1 MLLSTPL
8 QVPVTTQTLPPF
20 TPLRL
25 RTLHACLQLFLF
37 CSFPCLPA
45 QLGST
50 PKEWR
55 MATAARPRVPPKPQ
69 LPPAPTTQP
78 QVQQQQQRAHHL
90 TQLAQQQGMLPPSQQ
105 PTPTPTTEQTAADF
119 DDHMMGMSP
128 ENVFMPPRTAGQ
140 QFGRLSSG
148 LPMNAMRTQQA
159 WTSSP
164 MIIHSSAI

>member
-1 MLLSTPL
+1 MYKHAKTMFALHTFSTSCVECL
-8 QVPVTTQTLPPF
+8 
-20 TPLRL
+20 
-25 RTLHACLQLFLF
+25 LQLD
-37 CSFPCLPA
+37 
-45 QLGST
+45 ST

-55 MATAARPRVPPKPQ
+55 MATQARPKPPPKPQ
-69 LPPAPTTQP
+69 TPHVPTIQP

-105 PTPTPTTEQTAADF
+105 PTPSPPPEQSAADF
-119 DDHMMGMSP
+119 DDHMLGMSP

>member
-1 MLLSTPL
+1 
-8 QVPVTTQTLPPF
+8 
-20 TPLRL
+20 
-25 RTLHACLQLFLF
+25 
-37 CSFPCLPA
+37 
-45 QLGST
+45 
-50 PKEWR
+50 

-69 LPPAPTTQP
+69 TPPAPTTQP

-105 PTPTPTTEQTAADF
+105 PTPTPTTEQTSADF

-164 MIIHSSAI
+164 MIIHTSAI